1 MRDMNRISFGVLAL
15 SLLLVGCSGQKKD
28 DVNPS
33 PHSKGSEPRPGPDA
47 VVVSSPARPSAQIL
61 KSGALTG
68 CLAQDDHN
76 GFMLHN
82 REHLKG
88 VNIESDD
95 VSYNR
100 LMALVSHKIKV
111 TGNWEKLP
119 DEPEFFEAAQAED
132 IANACASVQNEVAA
146 DPPRA
151 GENGYGTPVC
161 LYCPQPG
168 FSEEAIRAK
177 HFDAIVVLEAL
188 VTADGR
194 ATNVHVI
201 KAVGLGLDIKALE
214 IIPTWRFKPALGPD
228 GRAAPV
234 VTRIEC
240 KFHLDSTAGVMP
252 R

>member
-1 MRDMNRISFGVLAL
+1 MRDVHRISSGVLAL
-15 SLLLVGCSGQKKD
+15 SLLLVGCSGQNKD
-28 DVNPS
+28 TVNPS
-33 PHSKGSEPRPGPDA
+33 QHSKGSEPRPGPDA
-47 VVVSSPARPSAQIL
+47 VVVSSPAPPPARIL
-61 KSGALTG
+61 KSGALVG
-68 CLAQDDHN
+68 CLTHGDHN

-82 REHLKG
+82 HEHLEG
-88 VNIESDD
+88 ISIESDD
-95 VSYNR
+95 VSYDR

-111 TGNWEKLP
+111 TGNWQHFP
-119 DEPEFFEAAQAED
+119 HRPAFFEAAQAED
-132 IANACASVQNEVAA
+132 LANTCASVPNEVAA

-168 FSEEAIRAK
+168 FSDEAIKAK

-194 ATNVHVI
+194 ATNVHVL

-214 IIPTWRFKPALGPD
+214 IIPTWRFTPALGPNS
-228 GRAAPV
+228 RAASV

-240 KFHLDSTAGVMP
+240 KFHLGIQ
-252 R
+252 